1 MDFDYTLSDPSVVL
15 SPGLLFYKE
24 AIQRNIARMITM
36 VDGPRRL
43 RPHVKTHK
51 TREITRMELDAGI
64 TRHKCATIAE
74 AEMLAECGVPE
85 VLLAY
90 QLVGPNAARM
100 ARLAEAYPECRFS
113 VLADDPNS
121 VRALSEAMS
130 AAGQTVDVLMDIDV
144 GQRRTGICPGTEAIA
159 LYEGIAGLPGLR
171 PGGLHVYDGHQRQG
185 SLVEREAAVAR
196 EMEPVFVLRAALEK
210 KRLPV
215 PRMVVGGT
223 PTFPLHA
230 RMNYPGQ
237 ECSPG
242 TCVLNDHGYS
252 SQFPDVALFTPAA
265 LVLTRII
272 SRPAGGRLTLDLGTK
287 AVASDP
293 PAGKRCFLLN
303 VPDFEPV
310 AHNEEHLVVTT
321 PAVSRFKLGDVIYA
335 MPTHI
340 CPTSALH
347 RQAYVVENG
356 NVTGAWDIAARDRV
370 LSI

>member
-1 MDFDYTLSDPSVVL
+1 MDFDYELRDPSAVL

-24 AIQRNIARMITM
+24 AIQRNIARMITI
-36 VDGPRRL
+36 VDDPHRL

-51 TREITRMELDAGI
+51 TREITRLELDAGI

-74 AEMLAECGVPE
+74 AEMLAGCGAPD

-90 QLVGPNAARM
+90 QLVGPNCARM
-100 ARLAEAYPECRFS
+100 ARLVQTYPECRFS
-113 VLADDPNS
+113 VLADDLES
-121 VRALSEAMS
+121 IRALSQTMS

-144 GQRRTGICPGTEAIA
+144 GQHRTGICPGPEAVA
-159 LYEGIAGLPGLR
+159 LYELIARLPGVR
-171 PGGLHVYDGHQRQG
+171 PGGLHVYDGHQRQF
-185 SLVEREAAVAR
+185 SLVERDEAVAR
-196 EMEPVFVLRAALEK
+196 EMEPVLALRDALEK
-210 KRLPV
+210 KGLPV

-265 LVLTRII
+265 LVLTRVV

-287 AVASDP
+287 AIASDP
-293 PAGKRCFLLN
+293 PAGKRSFLLN

-310 AHNEEHLVVTT
+310 AHNEEHFVVTT
-321 PAVSRFKLGDVIYA
+321 PAASRFAPGDVVYA

-356 NVTGAWDIAARDRV
+356 NVTGVWDIAARDRV